1 MAKERK
7 NEQELNFKGYPII
20 RMITK
25 EGQLYF
31 SFRDIL
37 NALNPNF
44 VSKSHKSATDYGMQ
58 KHCILVEN
66 SKKRLAYYISS
77 KGIEEFFKLP
87 QVKALGARSEVLNLN
102 LLKIINPV
110 RTRKKVVRPKKRI
123 KKTWWQR
130 FKEFFGVS

>member
-7 NEQELNFKGYPII
+7 NEQELSFKGYPII

-25 EGQLYF
+25 EGKLYF

-44 VSKSHKSATDYGMQ
+44 ISKSHKSAIDYGMQ

-66 SKKRLAYYISS
+66 SKKRLAYYISA
-77 KGIEEFFKLP
+77 KGIEEFFKLK
-87 QVKALGARSEVLNLN
+87 QIKALGARSEVLSLN

-110 RTRKKVVRPKKRI
+110 RTRKKVVRPKKEV
-123 KKTWWQR
+123 KKTWWKC

>member
-1 MAKERK
+1 
-7 NEQELNFKGYPII
+7 
-20 RMITK
+20 
-25 EGQLYF
+25 
-31 SFRDIL
+31 
-37 NALNPNF
+37 
-44 VSKSHKSATDYGMQ
+44 MQ

-110 RTRKKVVRPKKRI
+110 RTRKKIIRPKKEI

-130 FKEFFGVS
+130 FKEFFGVN

>member
-20 RMITK
+20 RTITR

-44 VSKSHKSATDYGMQ
+44 VFKSHKSATDFNMQ
-58 KHCILVEN
+58 KHCVLVEN
-66 SKKRLAYYISS
+66 SKKRLAYYISA

-87 QVKALGARSEVLNLN
+87 QIKAFGARLEVLNLN

-110 RTRKKVVRPKKRI
+110 RTRKKIVRPKKRV
-123 KKTWWQR
+123 KKTLWQHV
-130 FKEFFGVS
+130 KEFFGVN